1 MIFVYNLPI
10 LYAIRF
16 GSIIAGLVQTKL
28 SAKRG
33 KSGEKKGLLEKK
45 ERRRGS
51 FSFHGGMQVLPLVR
65 IDVVCMLYQTSLL
78 HFSPCYMWK

>member
-1 MIFVYNLPI
+1 MIYVYNLPI

-33 KSGEKKGLLEKK
+33 KSGEKK

-51 FSFHGGMQVLPLVR
+51 FSFRGGMQVLPLVG